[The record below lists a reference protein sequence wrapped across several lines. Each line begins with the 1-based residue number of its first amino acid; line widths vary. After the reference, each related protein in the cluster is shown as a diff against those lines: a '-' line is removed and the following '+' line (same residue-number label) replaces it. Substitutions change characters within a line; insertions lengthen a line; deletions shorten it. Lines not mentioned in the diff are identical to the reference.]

1 MAGGGGEGWCNSF
14 FPGELFYA
22 LPQFPA
28 DKNVTLPLV
37 CPKIVMTTLKD
48 MTGIFKRDQLLP
60 CAEGRRQYDSE
71 EQVSK
76 ITSRI
81 DAILSTNNPGAAGKF
96 HTTGYVLVPADQL
109 ILRANIMKLSE
120 LLENISDMMGID
132 ALKCY

>member
-60 CAEGRRQYDSE
+60 CDEEIGRAH
-71 EQVSK
+71 V
-76 ITSRI
+76 
-81 DAILSTNNPGAAGKF
+81 
-96 HTTGYVLVPADQL
+96 
-109 ILRANIMKLSE
+109 
-120 LLENISDMMGID
+120 
-132 ALKCY
+132 